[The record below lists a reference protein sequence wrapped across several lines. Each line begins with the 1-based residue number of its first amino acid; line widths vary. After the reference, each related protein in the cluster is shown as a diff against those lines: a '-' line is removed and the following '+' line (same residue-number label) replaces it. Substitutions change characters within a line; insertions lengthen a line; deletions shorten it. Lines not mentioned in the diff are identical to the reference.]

1 MHLFFWKEAWRSLNA
16 HRGLAW
22 TAVFSLTA
30 ALTLVGLLLT
40 LSWNARQALHAIG
53 DRREMIVYLRD
64 DVSEAQMQ
72 PLVERVRQY
81 YGAPTY
87 VSRAQAWEEFSQQ
100 VGDPELLKA
109 VDQNPLPASLRIKLK
124 PELLSYPAMEQAAQ
138 QLSQLPEVEDVRY
151 GAEWVRRLDDVS
163 GALHRSTVAVGLVVA
178 LAIVFIL
185 TNTLRLTVLARR
197 QQVEIMTKLGATD
210 RFVAIPFVIEAV
222 LQVLVAAMFAL
233 LITFALQQAVAT
245 RVTGIEFLPPLWM
258 AAFVGGA
265 VVLGWAA
272 GSWVLMRALRHTGA

>member
-22 TAVFSLTA
+22 TAIFSLTA

-64 DVSEAQMQ
+64 DVSEAQLQ

-163 GALHRSTVAVGLVVA
+163 GALHRSTIAVGVVVA

-185 TNTLRLTVLARR
+185 MNTLRLTVLARR
-197 QQVEIMTKLGATD
+197 QQVEIMTRLGATD
-210 RFVAIPFVIEAV
+210 RFVALPFVIEAV
-222 LQVLVAAMFAL
+222 LEVLVAAVFAL
-233 LITFALQQAVAT
+233 LVTFALQQAVAT
-245 RVTGIEFLPPLWM
+245 RVTGLEFLPPLWI
-258 AAFVGGA
+258 ASFVGGA
-265 VVLGWAA
+265 LVLAWAA
-272 GSWVLMRALRHTGA
+272 SSWVLVRALRHAGA